1 METKRQRQVSE
12 VIKRHFSLVLQSEGS
27 YIYGAKPLV
36 TVTNV
41 KVSPDLSL
49 ANIYLSV
56 WNTDNKQA
64 VILLMEEEEARLKSA
79 FGYRVRKH
87 LRRVPD
93 LAFYLDETLDEMYR
107 VDNLFE
113 RLYAEDQMPKE
124 DQDEEEQ
131 D

>member
-1 METKRQRQVSE
+1 METKRQRQVAE
-12 VIKRHFSLVLQSEGS
+12 VIKRNFSLVLQAEGS
-27 YIYGAKPLV
+27 YVFGAKPLV

-64 VILLMEEEEARLKSA
+64 VILLMEEEEPRLKSA
-79 FGYRVRKH
+79 FGTRVRRH
-87 LRRVPD
+87 MRRVPN

-107 VDNLFE
+107 VDNLFDKLE
-113 RLYAEDQMPKE
+113 ADNQLPKSE
-124 DQDEEEQ
+124 GEGE
-131 D
+131 

>member
-1 METKRQRQVSE
+1 METKRQRQVAE
-12 VIKRHFSLVLQSEGS
+12 AVKRHFSLVLQSEGS

-41 KVSPDLSL
+41 KVSPDLSI
-49 ANIYLSV
+49 ASVYLSI

-64 VILLMEEEEARLKSA
+64 VILMMDEEEARLKSA

-107 VDNLFE
+107 VENLFE
-113 RLYAEDQMPKE
+113 RLHANDQMPKE
-124 DQDEEEQ
+124 DSDEDSQ
-131 D
+131 H

>member
-1 METKRQRQVSE
+1 METKRQRQVAE
-12 VIKRHFSLVLQSEGS
+12 VVKRHFSLVLQSEGS
-27 YIYGAKPLV
+27 YVYGAQPLV
-36 TVTNV
+36 TLTNV
-41 KVSPDLSL
+41 KVSPDLSQ
-49 ANIYLSV
+49 ANVYLSV

-64 VILLMEEEEARLKSA
+64 VILLLEEDAARLKAA
-79 FGYRVRKH
+79 FGHRVRKH

-124 DQDEEEQ
+124 DQDEEQ
-131 D
+131 PD